1 MEGKGETYFKEGQLE
16 YSGEWKADEYHG
28 WGILYSN
35 PELNLKWLSYEGEFK
50 NGVKEGRGQ
59 MKFRNGFVY
68 DGEFRGDKI
77 HGKGKIMKDGKV
89 VKDSFWELVNP
100 ETFIEESRLNV

>member
-1 MEGKGETYFKEGQLE
+1 MEGKGEAYFRDGELE

-28 WGILYSN
+28 WGVVYSN
-35 PELNLKWLSYEGEFK
+35 PSTNAKWISYEGEFK

-59 MKFRNGFVY
+59 MKFKGGVVY

-77 HGKGKIMKDGKV
+77 HGRGKIMKDGKV
-89 VKDSFWELVNP
+89 VKDSHWELANVDSFLQDNP
-100 ETFIEESRLNV
+100 IRE